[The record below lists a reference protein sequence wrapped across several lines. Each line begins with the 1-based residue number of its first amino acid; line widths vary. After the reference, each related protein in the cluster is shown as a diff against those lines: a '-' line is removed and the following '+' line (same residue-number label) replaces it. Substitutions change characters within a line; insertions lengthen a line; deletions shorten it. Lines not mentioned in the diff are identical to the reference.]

1 MPSEKQGSK
10 PGAKP
15 KPAGEKFQ
23 AVTLRLHPRD
33 VKLLRALAKRL
44 KLSQGE
50 TVCQALYALMEALK
64 ASKP

>member
-1 MPSEKQGSK
+1 MPLGGK

-15 KPAGEKFQ
+15 KPAGEKYQ

-33 VKLLRALAKRL
+33 VKLLRALAKRM

-50 TVCQALYALMEALK
+50 MVSAALRAMESTK
-64 ASKP
+64 